1 MSKLLKK
8 KLQLIV
14 FGAGVVKAINRA
26 EKSTMIAARIFFDEA
41 NVAKVSGLVEKK
53 EIDYDKRHETEK
65 LDILF

>member
-1 MSKLLKK
+1 
-8 KLQLIV
+8 
-14 FGAGVVKAINRA
+14 
-26 EKSTMIAARIFFDEA
+26 MIAARIFFDEA